1 MKQREADTRELL
13 IKEYYRVIV
22 AQAMDRLAAAAAD
35 ELTEGEDDP
44 CVIGR
49 VLPFTASTNN

>member
-1 MKQREADTRELL
+1 MKRREADTRELL
-13 IKEYYRVIV
+13 IREYYRVIV

-35 ELTEGEDDP
+35 ELADGEDDQ

-49 VLPFTASTNN
+49 VLPFTANPNN